1 MSDRWNE
8 LREPVLEVVS
18 AGPRTTELR
27 VNAALDQLPIVQAAA
42 RTLTGGRGFALNEIA
57 EVTHA
62 IDEVGAMLID
72 AASIGSPLRCSFVVS
87 GSVFLMTSTVT
98 SRRCLPRHP
107 GSRWRVLEAL
117 TDRVLTTALLG
128 ESEGESDIVV
138 GFVTRRHEF
147 T

>member
-1 MSDRWNE
+1 VD
-8 LREPVLEVVS
+8 VVKI
-18 AGPRTTELR
+18 GPWTTELR

-42 RTLTGGRGFALNEIA
+42 RTLTRRRGFALKEIA

-87 GSVFLMTSTVT
+87 GSDFLMTSTVT

-117 TDRVLTTALLG
+117 TDRVLTTDLLG
-128 ESEGESDIVV
+128 ESEGEHEVVV
-138 GFVTRRHEF
+138 GFVKRRHGF

>member
-1 MSDRWNE
+1 MLDI
-8 LREPVLEVVS
+8 VS
-18 AGPRTTELR
+18 AGPPTTQLR
-27 VNAALDQLPIVQAAA
+27 VSAALDQLPIVLAAA

-117 TDRVLTTALLG
+117 TDRVLTTALPG
-128 ESEGESDIVV
+128 ESEGESEIVV
-138 GFVTRRHEF
+138 GFITRRHGF

>member
-1 MSDRWNE
+1 MD
-8 LREPVLEVVS
+8 VVKI
-18 AGPRTTELR
+18 GPWTTELR

-42 RTLTGGRGFALNEIA
+42 RTLTRRRGFALKEIA

-87 GSVFLMTSTVT
+87 GSDFLMTSTVT

-117 TDRVLTTALLG
+117 TDRVLTTDLLG
-128 ESEGESDIVV
+128 ESEGEHEVVV
-138 GFVTRRHEF
+138 GFVKRRHGF

>member
-1 MSDRWNE
+1 M
-8 LREPVLEVVS
+8 REPVLDIVS
-18 AGPRTTELR
+18 AGPPTTQLR
-27 VNAALDQLPIVQAAA
+27 VSAALDQLPIVLAAA
-42 RTLTGGRGFALNEIA
+42 RTLTRRRGFALEEVA

-107 GSRWRVLEAL
+107 DPRWRVLEAL
-117 TDRVLTTALLG
+117 TDRVLTTDLPG
-128 ESEGESDIVV
+128 ESEGEYEIVV
-138 GFVTRRHEF
+138 GFVTRRHGC